1 MKLFQHEHQFQ
12 IASDGIFEAESSRFC
27 DDVVDNPGNSKPS
40 VLRQL
45 FVSVSPRLCY
55 AVKHVSHL
63 TSSSSAAVN
72 LDDTDVIPSEFDDIA
87 DTFINIPV
95 KNYPLVITF
104 QKFLMMLDGTLES
117 SFFERFRKASE
128 DSHGNYISSRSVAM
142 QTFIRL
148 KEVTFDIFCSCYWP
162 HFNTNLTKK
171 LDSSRVF
178 TEIISH
184 IKGGLLAGECSD
196 GKMSYEGYCLL
207 AKSRSSTLTKEKRE
221 IVYNLF
227 QAYEKMKSEREE
239 FDLGDFVNDI
249 HRRLKNGN
257 YKGDQMDFVYIDEV
271 QDLSMRQISL
281 FKYICQN
288 VDEGFMFAGDTAQTI
303 AKGIDF
309 RFQDIRSLFYKEFL
323 STRTSERQEKGL
335 MSEIKQLKQNFR
347 THAGVLDLAQS
358 VIDIMYHYY
367 IQSID
372 KLEPEISLISGE
384 PPVLLESGHDEN
396 AIVAIFGGSK
406 SGEDIVGFGAEQVI
420 LVRDD
425 RTKTEVCESVGKNA
439 LVLTIVECKGLE
451 FQDVLLYNFFGT
463 SPLEDQWRVIYGYM
477 KKYDWLEDK
486 LPQSFPAF
494 NEARHCL
501 LCSELKQLYVA
512 VTRTRQRLWICEN
525 NEKLSK
531 PMFDYWKKRGL
542 VQVRKLDDSVA
553 QAMQVASTAQEWRE
567 RGKKFFYG
575 SNFAMATMCFERA
588 GDAMWEKLAK
598 ASGPRASAYQMLETN
613 HEAFEGYVRE
623 AAGMFES
630 IGKLELAASCYCD
643 LREYERAG
651 KIYVSTCGKIVAAA
665 ECFTLAGCYSE
676 AAEAYAKDD
685 KISNCLSVC
694 KEGKLFE
701 KGLQCINYWKEHA
714 SFQSKEIQQIEQEFL
729 ESCAL
734 DYHEHK
740 DPKSMMKFV
749 RAFCS
754 MESKRVF
761 LRSLGCLDD
770 LLLLEEES
778 GRFIEAAE
786 LARSWGDLLKEANL
800 LEKAGSFKEAA
811 ILLLC
816 YVCFRASWGN
826 GNRGWPL
833 RQFDQM
839 EEICDKVKSL
849 AKMDSVNFYD
859 FVCNELKVM
868 SDQHNSLPELKKDL
882 HASQKIGS
890 FWGEILSS
898 RKILDAHF
906 HLHFTKYEWEDE
918 LPTDITEHCDKI
930 FENKV
935 SVRTLVFYWNMW
947 KENVVDIF
955 KCLGYFHG
963 VEPNK
968 HHRHLSFT
976 LIHFGVREC
985 YVNGNIVYIL
995 IKKDAEWRRNYGQK
1009 GLHKDGK
1016 CVTIDAKGLVFA
1028 IRSYWQS
1035 ELLSV
1040 GIKVLETLEGLHKS
1054 KSNGGL
1060 PVTINVN
1067 KSNTMKLKKIPL
1079 DLPLTEI
1086 SLTYFDLVFPLDWRI
1101 VVSQNLVSLRETA
1114 LSVNLLEEIILQ
1126 LTDSTLL
1133 TLGKTIMI
1141 CLGSRVSVAL
1151 YEYLI
1156 KILKMNPKWKSIVEK
1171 FRDGG
1176 FKDVSVAPALQ
1187 NALEGHFRSRTH
1199 FRVSPHIFVYLLDRL
1214 LSMQSF
1220 SSGYSYTTRSSFVES
1235 FTHIHSDSTLSIG
1248 PSSLNPSFLVEV
1260 IRDTLCASENTI
1272 IWIKKSNIDGFYY
1285 PLFVLKLVMI
1295 LSLICL
1301 EVPDYSP
1308 VLLEFLSGY
1317 DNITHFLPKKFVCDL
1332 LRKRKNEKLNLDSEV
1347 VAEAFISIDDP
1358 LLILSSEYVS
1368 PEIDAPCAILVDLR
1382 KSKEEIESVLFPR
1395 INTLN
1400 VHTSSNNAGTIPE
1413 VSSSNTLPDTY
1424 MNMNT
1429 VKLQMNWKVL
1439 EKISNA
1445 INGKKGVAL
1454 NKLSAAPMI
1463 KVELDMNQVIIIT
1476 GLAAQK
1482 LCSPKDATIVHDA
1495 RESLKVLSFAFDPSR
1510 EEVKHPL
1517 TLKTLELAVNRLQS
1531 YKRKID
1537 KFLNCAVTC
1546 QVSKAEQTC
1555 ESVVVENQSDYDNTQ
1570 DGTNKKGK
1578 GNKGQ
1583 KSKKSKDL
1591 LRTVMINFQDSSNRL
1606 SFTFRKRALPEIPDG
1621 QGRPEAKEGV
1631 WK

>member
-1 MKLFQHEHQFQ
+1 
-12 IASDGIFEAESSRFC
+12 
-27 DDVVDNPGNSKPS
+27 
-40 VLRQL
+40 
-45 FVSVSPRLCY
+45 
-55 AVKHVSHL
+55 
-63 TSSSSAAVN
+63 
-72 LDDTDVIPSEFDDIA
+72 
-87 DTFINIPV
+87 
-95 KNYPLVITF
+95 
-104 QKFLMMLDGTLES
+104 
-117 SFFERFRKASE
+117 
-128 DSHGNYISSRSVAM
+128 
-142 QTFIRL
+142 
-148 KEVTFDIFCSCYWP
+148 
-162 HFNTNLTKK
+162 
-171 LDSSRVF
+171 
-178 TEIISH
+178 
-184 IKGGLLAGECSD
+184 
-196 GKMSYEGYCLL
+196 
-207 AKSRSSTLTKEKRE
+207 
-221 IVYNLF
+221 
-227 QAYEKMKSEREE
+227 MKSERRE

-257 YKGDQMDFVYIDEV
+257 YEGDQMDFVYIDEV
-271 QDLSMRQISL
+271 QDLSMRQLSL
-281 FKYICQN
+281 FKHICQN

-323 STRTSERQEKGL
+323 STRTSEMQEKGL
-335 MSEIKQLKQNFR
+335 VSEIKQLKQNFR

-384 PPVLLESGHDEN
+384 PPVLLESRKDEN
-396 AIVAIFGGSK
+396 PIVAIFGGSG

-425 RTKTEVCESVGKNA
+425 RTKSEVCEFVGKNA

-463 SPLEDQWRVIYGYM
+463 SPLKDQWRVIYGYM

-486 LPQSFPAF
+486 LPQSFPEF
-494 NEARHCL
+494 NEARHSV

-512 VTRTRQRLWICEN
+512 ITRTRQRLWICEN
-525 NEKLSK
+525 NGNLSK
-531 PMFDYWKKRGL
+531 PMFDYWKRRGL

-553 QAMQVASTAQEWRE
+553 QAMQ
-567 RGKKFFYG
+567 FFYG
-575 SNFAMATMCFERA
+575 NNFVMATLCFERA
-588 GDAMWEKLAK
+588 GNTMWEKLAK
-598 ASGPRASAYQMLETN
+598 ASGLRASAYQMRGTN
-613 HEAFEGYVRE
+613 HEAFQGYVRE

-651 KIYVSTCGKIVAAA
+651 KIYVSACGKIDAAA
-665 ECFTLAGCYSE
+665 ECFILAGCYSE
-676 AAEAYAKDD
+676 AAEAYAKND
-685 KISNCLSVC
+685 KICNCLSVC
-694 KEGKLFE
+694 KEGKHFE
-701 KGLQCINYWKEHA
+701 KGLLYINYWKEHA

-761 LRSLGCLDD
+761 LKSLGCLDD

-778 GRFIEAAE
+778 GHFIEAAE

-800 LEKAGSFKEAA
+800 LEKVGSFKEAA
-811 ILLLC
+811 ILLLW

-826 GNRGWPL
+826 GNRGWPM

-839 EEICDKVKSL
+839 EEICNKVKSL

-859 FVCNELKVM
+859 FVCSDLKVM
-868 SDQHNSLPELKKDL
+868 SDQHNSLPELKKYL
-882 HASQKIGS
+882 HASQKIGN
-890 FWGEILSS
+890 FRGEIFSI

-906 HLHFTKYEWEDE
+906 HLHFTKYEWEDK

-947 KENVVDIF
+947 KENVVDIL
-955 KCLGYFHG
+955 KSLGSFHN

-968 HHRHLSFT
+968 HHRHLGFS

-985 YVNGNIVYIL
+985 YVNGNIVYVL
-995 IKKDAEWRRNYGQK
+995 VDKDAEWRRNYGQK

-1016 CVTIDAKGLVFA
+1016 RVTIDAKELVFA

-1060 PVTINVN
+1060 LFGLTGSQSYFHRSTSLLHIYEVSKFLLDCQYLNVTNP
-1067 KSNTMKLKKIPL
+1067 NTMKLKRFL
-1079 DLPLTEI
+1079 EI
-1086 SLTYFDLVFPLDWRI
+1086 SLTYFDLVFPLDWRN
-1101 VVSQNLVSLRETA
+1101 VVSQNLVSLRETD

-1126 LTDSTLL
+1126 LAVINLL
-1133 TLGKTIMI
+1133 AVGRMIMI
-1141 CLGSRVSVAL
+1141 CLGSRLSVAL
-1151 YEYLI
+1151 YAHLI
-1156 KILKMNPKWKSIVEK
+1156 KKLKMNWKSFVEK

-1176 FKDVSVAPALQ
+1176 FKDVYVAPALK
-1187 NALEGHFRSRTH
+1187 NALEGNFRSTTQIYAYIERRFCTI
-1199 FRVSPHIFVYLLDRL
+1199 SPHSFVYLLDRL
-1214 LSMQSF
+1214 LSMHSF

-1248 PSSLNPSFLVEV
+1248 P
-1260 IRDTLCASENTI
+1260 
-1272 IWIKKSNIDGFYY
+1272 
-1285 PLFVLKLVMI
+1285 LK
-1295 LSLICL
+1295 
-1301 EVPDYSP
+1301 VPDYSP
-1308 VLLEFLSGY
+1308 VLLRYLAGY
-1317 DNITHFLPKKFVCDL
+1317 DKITYFLPKKFVSDL
-1332 LRKRKNEKLNLDSEV
+1332 LRKRKNEKLNLDPEV

-1358 LLILSSEYVS
+1358 LLILSSENVS
-1368 PEIDAPCAILVDLR
+1368 PEIDAPCAIFVDLR

-1395 INTLN
+1395 INTHS
-1400 VHTSSNNAGTIPE
+1400 VRTSSNNAGTIPE
-1413 VSSSNTLPDTY
+1413 VSSSNTLRDTY

-1439 EKISNA
+1439 EEISNA
-1445 INGKKGVAL
+1445 KNGNKGVAP
-1454 NKLSAAPMI
+1454 NKLPTATMI
-1463 KVELDMNQVIIIT
+1463 KAELDMN
-1476 GLAAQK
+1476 
-1482 LCSPKDATIVHDA
+1482 
-1495 RESLKVLSFAFDPSR
+1495 KVLSFAFDPSR
-1510 EEVKHPL
+1510 EEVKYPP
-1517 TLKTLELAVNRLQS
+1517 TWKTLELALNTLQS

-1537 KFLNCAVTC
+1537 KLLNRAVTS
-1546 QVSKAEQTC
+1546 QVSKVEQTC
-1555 ESVVVENQSDYDNTQ
+1555 ESVVVENQNNYDNTQ
-1570 DGTNKKGK
+1570 DGTKKGK

-1583 KSKKSKDL
+1583 KSKKSKG
-1591 LRTVMINFQDSSNRL
+1591 T
-1606 SFTFRKRALPEIPDG
+1606 K
-1621 QGRPEAKEGV
+1621 K
-1631 WK
+1631 